1 MNNSGASNNL
11 QPKHLQQSERDANNQ
26 LIRVLVI
33 DDEQSIIDLIELGLR
48 YEGFEVRSVQRGYAA
63 IEVANVWSPQ
73 LVILDGNLPDLD
85 GFNVCHRIRQQSDV
99 LIIMLTVR
107 DDLADKIKGLELGA
121 DDYLTK
127 PFHFPELLARIRAAL
142 RRHLQS
148 QSHILTAGAIALN
161 SDTREVWRAGVP
173 IELTRKEFNL
183 LHLLMQHPDRVLER
197 QTILDRVWGYDY
209 YGDTTVIEVY
219 ISNLRNKLDRDPH
232 GLIRTVRGIGYM
244 LKVPSG
250 QHLDAVAINSDT

>member
-1 MNNSGASNNL
+1 M
-11 QPKHLQQSERDANNQ
+11 SERDASSQ
-26 LIRVLVI
+26 SIRVLVV

-63 IEVANVWSPQ
+63 IEVSNAWSPQ

-85 GFNVCHRIRQQSDV
+85 GFNVCRQIRRQSDV

-107 DDLADKIKGLELGA
+107 DNLADKVKGLELGA

-142 RRHLQS
+142 RRHIQS
-148 QSHILTAGAIALN
+148 QTHILTAGAIALN
-161 SDTREVWRAGVP
+161 SDTREVWRAGVLV
-173 IELTRKEFNL
+173 ELTRKEFNL
-183 LHLLMQHPDRVLER
+183 LYLLMQHPNRVLER

-209 YGDTTVIEVY
+209 YGDTTVI
-219 ISNLRNKLDRDPH
+219 
-232 GLIRTVRGIGYM
+232 
-244 LKVPSG
+244 
-250 QHLDAVAINSDT
+250 